1 MIKNIVVIYSGRF
14 QPFHKGH
21 FSTYSHL
28 VSKFGKEN
36 VFIGS
41 SNDTSN
47 AKSPFNF
54 KEKKKIATT
63 MFPIPSNKFLQI
75 RNPYKPEE
83 ILKKF
88 DPDTT
93 AYVTVVGEKDA
104 DRLKGKYFK
113 KYTGNP
119 DTGYLEAG
127 YVYAAPAQPNPISG
141 TDVRK
146 NLGGDDMK
154 AAKEFFSKR
163 AYPKFDKD
171 IFDMITKRLKTISE
185 TNNTKPSTTF
195 REEPTPTRHQ
205 IEHPADEPKSYIK
218 KYPYNPISEII
229 KNVIEDAEFYLED
242 IISEEGVMDK
252 AIDWTDKKGRKRKS
266 TIGGILK
273 HGEKHPAYKQA
284 KSMVDKGEP
293 TPSPALAKADKEA
306 PKPEKIKDTDTKQ
319 VQQNEPAPASNSIA
333 PSDFKSSAETSPEQ
347 KSAEE
352 RSKKIKAELD
362 SEMSKLSDDEK
373 TTIQNINNPKSN
385 ERASVLDSIKRGI
398 SSVGKGLK
406 HVLQHKK
413 EMVSGSFDAV
423 KSLSTTGKLG
433 SIKDKDGKRRHW
445 SEFASK
451 TPDGK
456 PEYEEIETDQLDS
469 HGHPTGRKVMQKRP
483 KLSDSANDE
492 QKQLFE
498 KSYKEDRRQRKAL
511 KGLAVETAVILGS
524 IAVTGAVMGGVA
536 AAKAGASAS
545 GIAQGAL
552 SKAAYK
558 LGGGHLAEYFV
569 KDVIKHSALE
579 ALGARTL
586 HASVGGIGLGASG
599 IFEMINESSHDSR
612 FMSNV
617 VKKTLEVMKDYKLS
631 DEQMLD
637 TIRRYKE
644 EKPKKD
650 AEDLL
655 KEKTE
660 HYVPTTGMFNRNLT
674 VQQKIDKLNPAR
686 AIEKSK
692 IWHKKFAHHN
702 PETGDVTESKIK
714 NINDF
719 VEYATNRLNLNERP
733 KVKLVTGKAY
743 TESQSS
749 LGGYSDDTKE
759 IFVAIENRLTAD
771 ILRTLAHEM
780 AHRKQDEMGLITN
793 PEKDGQTGSPIE
805 NKAHIVAGILMRE
818 YGKLN
823 KKIFQEGLLKETSS
837 ISAAGDDAQPDGAY
851 LPKGFKRKLGGGN
864 GVNKSDEWFTNGGY
878 VQIDFPEAD
887 AIFGDD
893 DQDVP
898 YVVWKV
904 KNLPRADFKSTKF
917 NNKIPKSNIQIRKE
931 GFNHKGV
938 SLLTEGGAY
947 GHMSH
952 PFDDMDLT
960 FGDLKRIISGALNGH
975 LELTREKTDGQALA
989 ISWKNG
995 RLIAAR
1001 NKGHLA
1007 NAGQNAMG
1015 IEDVASKFAGRGG
1028 LSDAYNFAMN
1038 DLNAAIS
1045 GLTNKQK
1052 EKIFKNGQCFMNL
1065 EVIWPESV
1073 NVIPYGQALLVFHN
1087 ATCYNEKGEAIS
1099 GDTSSARILAGM
1111 IKQINANVQSKYKIS
1126 GPTIT
1131 TLPKNKELSDKK
1143 PYFFNKL
1150 KKLQDEFNLSDSAT
1164 VAKYHEAWWANFI
1177 DTNTPA
1183 KIDKMTKDAL
1193 IRRWAFGDKSFRVNT
1208 ISNEDIRDW
1217 ATNTDKVNVQ
1227 KQQRENIKPFEE
1239 IFLGVGSEVLQF
1251 VSSVITVHPDLA
1263 IRNMKDRLKDVAE
1276 KVKKSDNPNLIA
1288 KFKNE
1293 LKRLNSLGG
1302 VDKIVAAE
1310 GIVFVYKDKT
1320 YKLTGTFAPLNQL
1333 LGIFYE

>member
-1 MIKNIVVIYSGRF
+1 MIKKTVVVYSGRF

-21 FSTYSHL
+21 YGAYSHL

-63 MFPIPSNKFLQI
+63 MFPIPSNKFVQI

-88 DPDTT
+88 DPETT

-113 KYTGNP
+113 KYTDNP
-119 DTGYLEAG
+119 DIGYLEAG
-127 YVYAAPAQPNPISG
+127 YVYIAPSQANAISG
-141 TDVRK
+141 TEVRQ
-146 NLGGDDMK
+146 NLGGDDAK
-154 AAKEFFSKR
+154 AAKDFFSKR
-163 AYPKFDKD
+163 AYPKYNKD
-171 IFDMITKRLKTISE
+171 IFDMITNRLKNISE
-185 TNNTKPSTTF
+185 TNNTKPSTAF
-195 REEPTPTRHQ
+195 REEPEPTRHQ
-205 IEHPADEPKSYIK
+205 IEHPSDEPKSYTTK
-218 KYPYNPISEII
+218 NPYNPIAEII

-242 IISEEGVMDK
+242 ILSEEGLMDK
-252 AIDWTDKKGRKRKS
+252 PLDWTDKKGRKRKS
-266 TIGGILK
+266 TVGGILK

-284 KSMVDKGEP
+284 KAMVDKGEP
-293 TPSPALAKADKEA
+293 KPSPALAKADA
-306 PKPEKIKDTDTKQ
+306 GMKPAKVDVDKTAQTSKGT
-319 VQQNEPAPASNSIA
+319 EPTQSMPAIN
-333 PSDFKSSAETSPEQ
+333 PDDFKSAAETSPEQ
-347 KSAEE
+347 RAAEAKA
-352 RSKKIKAELD
+352 KKVKAELD
-362 SEMSKLSDDEK
+362 SEMGKLSDDEK
-373 TTIQNINNPKSN
+373 TAIQNINNPASK
-385 ERASVLDSIKRGI
+385 ERRSIMDTIKNGI
-398 SSVGKGLK
+398 SKVGKGLK
-406 HVLQHKK
+406 HVIEHKK
-413 EMVSGSFDAV
+413 EMVSGSIDGV
-423 KSLSTTGKLG
+423 MSLSTTGKLG
-433 SIKDKDGKRRHW
+433 SIKDKNGKRRHW

-451 TPDGK
+451 NPEGK

-469 HGHPTGRKVMQKRP
+469 HGHPTGKKVTQKRP

-492 QKQLFE
+492 EKALFE
-498 KSYKEDRRQRKAL
+498 KSYKQDQRQRKAL

-558 LGGGHLAEYFV
+558 LAGGHLGEYFV

-579 ALGARTL
+579 ALGAKTIQ
-586 HASVGGIGLGASG
+586 ASVGGIGLGAAG
-599 IFEMINESSHDSR
+599 IFEAINQSTDNR
-612 FMSNV
+612 QFMSNV
-617 VKKTLEVMKDYKLS
+617 VKKTLDVMQNYKLS
-631 DEQMLD
+631 DEEMLD
-637 TIRRYKE
+637 TIKRYKE

-655 KEKTE
+655 KENTSSSK
-660 HYVPTTGMFNRNLT
+660 VKQI
-674 VQQKIDKLNPAR
+674 QQ
-686 AIEKSK
+686 
-692 IWHKKFAHHN
+692 
-702 PETGDVTESKIK
+702 
-714 NINDF
+714 F
-719 VEYATNRLNLNERP
+719 VEFATKRLKLKETPKINLIGGGNYA
-733 KVKLVTGKAY
+733 
-743 TESQSS
+743 ESQTS
-749 LGGYSDDTKE
+749 LGGYDDTTKE
-759 IFVAIENRLTAD
+759 IFVAVENRLTAD
-771 ILRTLAHEM
+771 ILRTIAHEM
-780 AHRKQDEMGLITN
+780 VHRKQDEMGLI
-793 PEKDGQTGSPIE
+793 KDAVTSGQTGSSVE
-805 NKAHIVAGILMRE
+805 NTANAVAGILMRE

-917 NNKIPKSNIQIRKE
+917 DKQIPKSNIQIRKE
-931 GFNHKGV
+931 GFNHKNV

-960 FGDLKRIISGALNGH
+960 FGDLKKIISGALNGY

-1015 IEDVASKFAGRGG
+1015 IEDVAAKFSGRGG

-1045 GLTNKQK
+1045 GLSNKQK

-1087 ATCYNEKGEAIS
+1087 STCYNEKGEAIS
-1099 GDTSSARILAGM
+1099 ADTSSARILAGM

-1126 GPTIT
+1126 GPSIT
-1131 TLPKNKELSDKK
+1131 TLPKNKELSNKK

-1150 KKLQDEFNLSDSAT
+1150 QKLQDEFNLADSDNVAT
-1164 VAKYHEAWWANFI
+1164 YHQAWWEDFI
-1177 DTNTPA
+1177 DTKSPA
-1183 KIDKMTKDAL
+1183 KIDKITKDAL
-1193 IRRWAFGDKSFRVNT
+1193 IRRWAFGDKSFRLNT
-1208 ISNEDIRDW
+1208 ISNAEIRDW
-1217 ATNTDKVNVQ
+1217 ATNHDKVNVQ
-1227 KQQRENIKPFEE
+1227 KQQRDNIRPFEE

-1288 KFKNE
+1288 KFRNE
-1293 LKRLNSLGG
+1293 LERLNKLGG

-1310 GIVFVYKDKT
+1310 GIVFVYNGKT